1 MTSLPAVDNLFL
13 YDPRWEHE
21 ATHFVGSVGG
31 TSAPYPIASM
41 KDLTA
46 AGSAF
51 SNVKLVIF
59 DTHGIPGMI
68 VLATARM

>member
-1 MTSLPAVDNLFL
+1 
-13 YDPRWEHE
+13 
-21 ATHFVGSVGG
+21 
-31 TSAPYPIASM
+31 M